1 MDVGNGPSSDSSSAV
16 DPLTGLTA
24 SARAGW
30 AAENRASAQR
40 LSACYDLLLEC
51 QRRDDSG
58 TGSDSPPGHAV
69 VDPFVVATGY
79 VVAAMAVSALRAE
92 SMISFAADL
101 HQRYPA
107 VLAALAAGRLDQRA
121 AELLARQMAT
131 VDPEVLPQVQQ
142 DVVDDYLAATE
153 AGERLGRHAVRDAVD
168 AIITRYDAEGIR
180 RRKEDASRARG
191 VRINKGAD
199 GMSTVSA
206 ILATEEAAVL
216 AEAIDQRAAEHAAAE
231 AEAAAA
237 SAAAAEATGESG
249 SDPDYHYSKAE
260 RRADALLALVC
271 GDSLHAG
278 GQGRP
283 TAPLRPKITVIAP
296 GNAGGGNAGAGNAGA
311 GNAGAGG
318 NGAWDDDGVRV
329 EFTRTGEAALQA
341 LLDMLVTSDGAS
353 FEKVD
358 PRIGAAD
365 DARRA
370 LRYRPGAELARRI
383 RLRDG
388 TCRHPGCAVPADD
401 CDIDHVRPFD
411 HADPARG
418 GPTEECNLMCLCRR
432 HHRFK
437 TFSDWI
443 YDLAPD
449 GTLTVITPDG
459 ATMTT
464 RPSGPLGVYRRE
476 HARNESRAWDRQQQR
491 NPDPTITGGE
501 TRPEPTYWTRRA
513 ARLSA
518 ERARATGPVDTRPGG
533 QSRWWKRNAPVF
545 STVEHEVEALL
556 DDIIDPPPF

>member
-1 MDVGNGPSSDSSSAV
+1 MDVGNGPSSDRSSAV

-40 LSACYDLLLEC
+40 LSACYDLMLEC

-58 TGSDSPPGHAV
+58 AGQDAPPGHAV

-79 VVAAMAVSALRAE
+79 VVAAMAVSTLRAE

-131 VDPEVLPQVQQ
+131 VDLEVLPQVQQ
-142 DVVDDYLAATE
+142 DVVDDYLAASE
-153 AGERLGRHAVRDAVD
+153 AGVRLGARAVRDAVD

-216 AEAIDQRAAEHAAAE
+216 AEAIDQRAAEHAASDAE
-231 AEAAAA
+231 ADAAAA

-249 SDPDYHYSKAE
+249 SDPVADYHFSKAE
-260 RRADALLALVC
+260 RRADALLSLVC
-271 GDSLHAG
+271 GDNLHPG
-278 GQGRP
+278 GP
-283 TAPLRPKITVIAP
+283 APLRPKVTVIAP
-296 GNAGGGNAGAGNAGA
+296 GNAESGNNGAS
-311 GNAGAGG
+311 G
-318 NGAWDDDGVRV
+318 NGARDDDGVRV

-370 LRYRPGAELARRI
+370 LKYRPGAELARRI

-418 GPTEECNLMCLCRR
+418 GPTEERNLMCLCRR

-443 YDLAPD
+443 YDLQPD

-464 RPSGPLGVYRRE
+464 RPSGPLGAYRRE

-491 NPDPTITGGE
+491 NPDPTTTGGE

-513 ARLSA
+513 TRLNA
-518 ERARATGPVDTRPGG
+518 ERARATGPVETRPADH
-533 QSRWWKRNAPVF
+533 SRWWQRNAPVV
-545 STVEHEVEALL
+545 STVEHDVQALL
-556 DDIIDPPPF
+556 YDILNPPPF